1 MSTDKNCG
9 CNKGSSSTP
18 SGNTPLAFRPVPLP
32 EDFEEKAKLRYE
44 AIRNPEI
51 SFQQYLGHEK
61 AEFQRRKALESAAA
75 SYKPV
80 IGTKTP
86 CGNGD
91 FEKLLD
97 SAEWQGAFGVLPTY
111 VEYSNNLPI
120 SYSPINF
127 GALTPGIFSG
137 PVDNFASHQ
146 TWEPKATDPTLLA
159 SNPSVTLS
167 TTAPTTPPS
176 LGAIRI
182 GNAVNGGGCEL
193 LSKTFIVTAAQSQI
207 NFWYALVFQD
217 PGHKQP
223 DPPRPGQ
230 TSFPPPTTGEQPFFW
245 VRVTDANSN
254 IVPGAI
260 QFANGRDYVWADKTN
275 PFFQTTTGKD
285 NQTIT
290 YKDWACA
297 QIDLSTQ
304 VGKQVTIEF
313 ITGDC
318 GQGGHWGYAYIDNFC
333 GSCAGSPEG
342 DLTYDAEAST
352 SCGAGQLCFNY
363 TLPHKGTTT
372 GSIAITLDIYQN
384 GQLLTTLL
392 SPTLTSGNQF
402 CFNIDPAAIPGINP
416 KLGGFDFVAT
426 GDFDFGATN
435 LSPIKVGVKPDGV
448 EPGQNNDYRIACQRY
463 SYSVKFVC
471 GKQQESECG
480 CSPVR
485 PGVYST
491 EINIHNYQSEE
502 AVIEKRLIPVVLADA
517 PIGREPRFAGTK
529 AVDHIKLPPDSA
541 TMDDCCRIAD
551 LLQVTPSGASMPLT
565 IGFLEIIS
573 NVELNVTAVYTASD
587 LKSNGLTLDVETIN
601 PRLK

>member
-1 MSTDKNCG
+1 MSTEKNCG
-9 CNKGSSSTP
+9 CNKGSESTP
-18 SGNTPLAFRPVPLP
+18 TGNTPPAPRPVPLP
-32 EDFEEKAKLRYE
+32 EDFEAKARLRYE

-51 SFQQYLGHEK
+51 SFQQFLGHK
-61 AEFQRRKALESAAA
+61 RAEFQRQKALEKVAALR
-75 SYKPV
+75 YKPV

-91 FEKLLD
+91 FERNLN
-97 SAEWQGAFGVLPTY
+97 SAEWQGAYGSLETG
-111 VEYSNNLPI
+111 I
-120 SYSPINF
+120 
-127 GALTPGIFSG
+127 IFSSLTAG
-137 PVDNFASHQ
+137 LYPGGIDDKDPNDNENQALQAHQ
-146 TWEPKATDPTLLA
+146 MWVSAGSDPKVGIP
-159 SNPSVTLS
+159 
-167 TTAPTTPPS
+167 TTAPNS
-176 LGAIRI
+176 SGAVRI
-182 GNAVNGGGCEL
+182 GNAVNGYGIEL
-193 LSKTFIVTAAQSQI
+193 LSKTFVVSAAQ
-207 NFWYALVFQD
+207 NLVRFWYAIVLED
-217 PGHKQP
+217 PGHN
-223 DPPRPGQ
+223 PPAPIRPGQ
-230 TSFPPPTTGEQPFFW
+230 PIPLPTTGEQPFFW
-245 VRVTDANSN
+245 VRVTDVNGN
-254 IVPGAI
+254 IIPGAI
-260 QFANGRDYVWADKTN
+260 DFGNGRDYVWADLKN
-275 PFFQTTTGKD
+275 PFFQSVTG
-285 NQTIT
+285 QAIV
-290 YKDWACA
+290 YKDWSCA

-304 VGKQVTIEF
+304 VGKEVTIEF

-318 GQGGHWGYAYIDNFC
+318 SQGGHWGYAYIDNFC

-342 DLTYDAEAST
+342 NLTYDAEAST

-363 TLPHKGTTT
+363 TLPNKGTTT
-372 GSIAITLDIYQN
+372 GSVTISLDIYQN
-384 GQLLTTLL
+384 GQLLTTML

-402 CFNIDPAAIPGINP
+402 CFNIDPATIPGINP

-435 LSPIKVGVKPDGV
+435 LSPIKVGAKPDGV
-448 EPGQNNDYRIACQRY
+448 EPGLNNDYRIACPRY

-485 PGVYST
+485 PGVYAT

-517 PIGREPRFAGTK
+517 PIGREPRFVGTK

-541 TMDDCCRIAD
+541 TMDDCCRIAE

-587 LKSNGLTLDVETIN
+587 LKSNGLTMEVETIT